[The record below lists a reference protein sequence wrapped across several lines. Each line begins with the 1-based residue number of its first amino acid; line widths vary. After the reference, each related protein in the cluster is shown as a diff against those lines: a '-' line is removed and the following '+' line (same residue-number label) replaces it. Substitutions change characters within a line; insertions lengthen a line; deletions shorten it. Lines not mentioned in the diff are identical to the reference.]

1 MGVMDVEELT
11 DNEREEQLRRWWG
24 DNWAWILG
32 GVALGLA
39 ALWGYNYW
47 QSAKA
52 NEAQQDAS
60 AYQSVIELL
69 GQGKLDEA
77 AAGTKALR
85 DLHPKSPYADQA
97 DLAVA
102 RAAIESRKYEDG
114 AAHLRT
120 VMDGSRDAELRV
132 VARTRLARVMI
143 EQAKY
148 DDALALLDVATAGA
162 YAALYHDLR
171 GDAYAGKQSAAEAR
185 REYDAALAVAEDA
198 SGLDRAYVELKR
210 DALPGASAAVAPAA
224 AAPAAVA
231 APAAASAPATATPP
245 AAPATDGEAGAQ

>member
-1 MGVMDVEELT
+1 MGVTDVEELT

-39 ALWGYNYW
+39 GLWGYNYW
-47 QSAKA
+47 QTAKA

-60 AYQSVIELL
+60 AYQSVIALL

-102 RAAIESRKYEDG
+102 RAAVESRKYEDG
-114 AAHLRT
+114 ATHLRT

-132 VARTRLARVMI
+132 IARTRLARVLV

-171 GDAYAGKQSAAEAR
+171 GDAYAGKQLVAEAR

-198 SGLDRAYVELKR
+198 SGLDRAFVELKR
-210 DALPGASAAVAPAA
+210 DALPEASAAAA
-224 AAPAAVA
+224 AAPATAA
-231 APAAASAPATATPP
+231 APVAGPAPATATPP
-245 AAPATDGEAGAQ
+245 ATPATDGAAAAQ

>member
-1 MGVMDVEELT
+1 MGVTDVEELT

-39 ALWGYNYW
+39 GLWGYNYW
-47 QSAKA
+47 QTAKA

-60 AYQSVIELL
+60 AYQSVIALL

-102 RAAIESRKYEDG
+102 RAAVESRKYEDG
-114 AAHLRT
+114 ATHLRT

-132 VARTRLARVMI
+132 VARTRLARVLV

-171 GDAYAGKQSAAEAR
+171 GDAYAGKQSVAEAR
-185 REYDAALAVAEDA
+185 REYDAALAVAKDA
-198 SGLDRAYVELKR
+198 SGLDRAFVELKR
-210 DALPGASAAVAPAA
+210 DALPEASAAAA
-224 AAPAAVA
+224 AAPATAA
-231 APAAASAPATATPP
+231 APVAGPAPATATPP
-245 AAPATDGEAGAQ
+245 ATPATDGAAAAQ

>member
-1 MGVMDVEELT
+1 MGVTEVEELT

-24 DNWAWILG
+24 ENWAWIIG
-32 GVALGLA
+32 GIALGLA
-39 ALWGYNYW
+39 GLWGYNYW

-60 AYQSVIELL
+60 AYQSVIALL

-114 AAHLRT
+114 AGHLRT
-120 VMDGSRDAELRV
+120 VMDGSRDAELRTI
-132 VARTRLARVMI
+132 ARTRLARVLI

-148 DDALALLDVATAGA
+148 DDALALLDVASAGA
-162 YAALYHDLR
+162 YAALYHELR
-171 GDAYAGKQSAAEAR
+171 GDAYAAKQSFAEAR
-185 REYDAALAVAEDA
+185 REYDAALAVADDA

-210 DALPGASAAVAPAA
+210 DALPEATTAAASAPAA
-224 AAPAAVA
+224 AAPAA
-231 APAAASAPATATPP
+231 PAASTP
-245 AAPATDGEAGAQ
+245 AAGSGAGAQ

>member
-1 MGVMDVEELT
+1 MGVTDVEELT

-24 DNWAWILG
+24 ENWAWIVG

-39 ALWGYNYW
+39 GLWGYNYW

-52 NEAQQDAS
+52 SEAQQDAS
-60 AYQSVIELL
+60 AYQSVIALL
-69 GQGKLDEA
+69 GEGKLDEA

-102 RAAIESRKYEDG
+102 RAAVESRKYEDG
-114 AAHLRT
+114 AGHLRT
-120 VMDGSRDAELRV
+120 VMDGSRDAELRM
-132 VARTRLARVMI
+132 VARARLARVLI

-148 DDALALLDVATAGA
+148 DDALALLDVEKAGA
-162 YAALYHDLR
+162 YAALFHELR

-185 REYDAALAVAEDA
+185 REYDAALAVAEEA
-198 SGLDRAYVELKR
+198 SGLDREFVELKR
-210 DALPGASAAVAPAA
+210 DALPEAATAA
-224 AAPAAVA
+224 TAAPAATPA
-231 APAAASAPATATPP
+231 APPAEAPAAGGATA
-245 AAPATDGEAGAQ
+245 Q